1 MKNEAGL
8 VPHPAGNFHSAG
20 NSRWIEVLNSKRKP
34 LNLLV
39 ENISDY
45 PSDLRSGKISL
56 KGWEKNPL
64 AIKGKIDT
72 FDCTKI
78 KNFCSSKDIK
88 NFQNN
93 LEEEEQARGLTAPY
107 IKTS

>member
-8 VPHPAGNFHSAG
+8 VPHPAGNFHNAG
-20 NSRWIEVLNSKRKP
+20 NSRWIEVLNSKRKS

-56 KGWEKNPL
+56 KGREKNPL

-88 NFQNN
+88 NFQTTLKKKNKQ
-93 LEEEEQARGLTAPY
+93 EV
-107 IKTS
+107 